1 MCSPR
6 WALSVSLTCALLAPL
21 ARSGDALAREA
32 APTPSPPEP
41 TGSASSPVEEHRAER
56 TKQTLT
62 LRQACALADERG
74 PALLTR
80 RARVAEAQG
89 GRAEAEIIPRSN
101 PTLLVGLGPRVTDV
115 APRVTP
121 AAAVQFMQTFDLG
134 GGVGARGALVDAA
147 VRQATAEADEAA
159 LELTREVG
167 RAFVEARWADERL
180 ATERAVL
187 ELTDE
192 TLLTTERRSSG
203 GDVSKLAVNVARTAR
218 ARVASRVHALEAERA
233 AAYGALRVALGVD
246 DSVDLELTGSLP
258 ELGEFGLAELLA
270 SSKRRPELARLA
282 AEADAAEAAYELGEV
297 ESAPQLGLGVQY
309 DHEADLDIVL
319 GVVQVTLP
327 IFERGQGRRASA
339 RASGARVEIEREQ
352 LLRQLP
358 IRVRAAYDV
367 ATKRAEALRALETQG
382 VAPFEENVSLA
393 RRAYEAGEMT
403 LTDLLALRTE
413 ILLSRVE
420 LLERRRDAALAVV
433 ELLVAAGMKP

>member
-1 MCSPR
+1 
-6 WALSVSLTCALLAPL
+6 
-21 ARSGDALAREA
+21 
-32 APTPSPPEP
+32 
-41 TGSASSPVEEHRAER
+41 
-56 TKQTLT
+56 
-62 LRQACALADERG
+62 
-74 PALLTR
+74 
-80 RARVAEAQG
+80 
-89 GRAEAEIIPRSN
+89 
-101 PTLLVGLGPRVTDV
+101 
-115 APRVTP
+115 
-121 AAAVQFMQTFDLG
+121 
-134 GGVGARGALVDAA
+134 
-147 VRQATAEADEAA
+147 
-159 LELTREVG
+159 
-167 RAFVEARWADERL
+167 
-180 ATERAVL
+180 
-187 ELTDE
+187 
-192 TLLTTERRSSG
+192 
-203 GDVSKLAVNVARTAR
+203 VSKLAVNVARTAR